1 MEIESIILLLFTF
14 SRIDRIIG
22 RQNLEKTLDN
32 QLTEVMRYFI
42 RKILY
47 IQKNG
52 LEDYIRSDTS
62 YSGRFT
68 RLVMLIKA
76 LTYHKKSLED
86 NFEPYIYDIVK
97 ETLRITKSLL
107 DELPPDS
114 SEVKFVTYANL
125 LSVLC
130 FEVHPN
136 TR

>member
-1 MEIESIILLLFTF
+1 M
-14 SRIDRIIG
+14 
-22 RQNLEKTLDN
+22 EKTLDN

>member
-76 LTYHKKSLED
+76 LTYYKKSLED

>member
-32 QLTEVMRYFI
+32 QLKEVMRYFI

-76 LTYHKKSLED
+76 LTYHKTSLED

>member
-32 QLTEVMRYFI
+32 QLKEVMRYFI

-76 LTYHKKSLED
+76 LTYHRKSLED